1 MGWWWPWDGPI
12 QSQCQQVSP
21 GSPAAVWCN
30 FHRISCC
37 SGSPGVIFR
46 VPRCLMQ
53 HFTNYHHCPVSPV
66 IWDLRQPESQDVTSE
81 SVTIDIEPNMCTTS
95 SFWWNWNEGQLK
107 QPLEPSQSCEGS
119 PLLLLAG
126 NLHWFHP
133 ENEIIGRLI
142 DWEVELLVIWV
153 KICRFFVN
161 FSCISGPNLCLCC
174 IHFHFLRC
182 DLWVTWKSSWWS
194 ASDTIGS
201 SLSSSS
207 TESLQNPP

>member
-1 MGWWWPWDGPI
+1 MGYTIIWWITATLLQTKLWQLMGWWWPWDGPI

-30 FHRISCC
+30 FHRIPCC

-46 VPRCLMQ
+46 VPRCLMH

-66 IWDLRQPESQDVTSE
+66 IWDLQQPESQDVTSE
-81 SVTIDIEPNMCTTS
+81 SVDIEPNMWTTS
-95 SFWWNWNEGQLK
+95 RFLMKLKSTCNHEGQLK

-133 ENEIIGRLI
+133 ENKTIGRWNYWLF
-142 DWEVELLVIWV
+142 ELKFAV
-153 KICRFFVN
+153 
-161 FSCISGPNLCLCC
+161 
-174 IHFHFLRC
+174 FL
-182 DLWVTWKSSWWS
+182 LT
-194 ASDTIGS
+194 
-201 SLSSSS
+201 
-207 TESLQNPP
+207 